1 MELDLQL
8 LFFFSSLGVFN
19 GFLLSLYFL
28 IIARPKRVQHF
39 FLGMLL
45 LMLSLRI
52 GKSVL
57 HFFLADLSEVIL
69 QIGLSACVFIGPF
82 LWLYIRSVLQQ
93 AQAIQKKTYWHLGG
107 LFALVLVVG
116 LRFPYPSRP
125 ELWNPEMVQG
135 IYAIW
140 VAYIVRAGFELKDI
154 FGKLIQRKIRLTVLE
169 KWLLVVF
176 VTNALI
182 CMVFNSVL
190 YFGFPSYI
198 YGPITF
204 SFVFYILLAFLVFHP
219 DSKTIMEGEKE
230 RYANRKIDMQQARQ
244 LKVRLEELM
253 SEEQVFKNPELK
265 LKQVATKLSVSAH
278 VLSQFLN
285 DNLGKSFAEYVNEYR
300 VQAACFLL
308 QTDHPLTMEGIGKEV
323 GFKSRTSFY
332 AAFKKR
338 HGITPSQYAKKAKV
352 S

>member
-1 MELDLQL
+1 MELEFQL

-28 IIARPKRVQHF
+28 LIAKPKRIQHF

-82 LWLYIRSVLQQ
+82 LCLYIRSVLQQ
-93 AQAIQKKTYWHLGG
+93 EKRIQKKTYWHLGG

-116 LRFPYPSRP
+116 LLFPYPSRP
-125 ELWNPEMVQG
+125 DLWNPEMVQG

-140 VAYIVRAGFELKDI
+140 VAYILLAGLELKGI
-154 FGKLIQRKIRLTVLE
+154 FSKLLQRKTRLTVLE

-198 YGPITF
+198 FGPITF
-204 SFVFYILLAFLVFHP
+204 SFVFYVLLAFLIFYP
-219 DSKTIMEGEKE
+219 NSKVIVEGEKQ
-230 RYANRKIDMQQARQ
+230 RYANRKIDVHQAEQ
-244 LKVRLEELM
+244 LRSRLEKLM
-253 SEEQVFKNPELK
+253 TEKQVFKNPELK
-265 LKQVATKLSVSAH
+265 LREVAAKLSVSAH

-285 DNLGKSFAEYVNEYR
+285 DNLGKSFAEFVNEYR

-338 HGITPSQYAKKAKV
+338 RGITPSQYAKKAKV
-352 S
+352 G